1 MISERDIYVYSEI
14 ILFFIK
20 IFLLIEI
27 FLHYLSVYTR
37 RFIFIVVFVYLN
49 VIEEQND
56 PRNIMTFERKRLD
69 VTNGAR

>member
-1 MISERDIYVYSEI
+1 MNIYVYAEI

-27 FLHYLSVYTR
+27 FLHFFSVCTR
-37 RFIFIVVFVYLN
+37 RYIFIVLFVYLN

-56 PRNIMTFERKRLD
+56 PRNIMNSK
-69 VTNGAR
+69 GKG